1 MSLNK
6 YFKTEGPWS
15 DAKVEIMCSDT
26 GGWRSE
32 RPVVDEEKCILCGFC
47 AIYCPIQ
54 IMKLQSDLFHT
65 DLDFCKGCGICAQE
79 CPTNAITMVS
89 EGEFK

>member
-15 DAKVEIMCSDT
+15 DAKVEILSSDT

-32 RPVVDEEKCILCGFC
+32 RPVVDKEKCILCGFC

-54 IMKLQSDLFHT
+54 IMEQQSTHFQCDLN
-65 DLDFCKGCGICAQE
+65 FCKGCGICAQE

>member
-1 MSLNK
+1 MSSNK

-15 DAKVEIMCSDT
+15 DAKVEILCSDT

-32 RPVVDEEKCILCGFC
+32 RPVVDEDKCILCGLC

-54 IMKLQSDLFHT
+54 IVTEQTNCFSSDLT
-65 DLDFCKGCGICAQE
+65 YCKGCGICAQE
-79 CPTNAITMVS
+79 CPTKAITMIS